1 MAFDQGGPGFGLN
14 DLKVAAY
21 NATNSYGSAV
31 DVYSAQALRVTM
43 RVISAEL
50 TGDDTITSTASR
62 PVGGQATMRFGGVS
76 LAALEV
82 MTGKTATSS
91 IASPNNVKALKIA
104 GGEDLP
110 FFGICGKALGAD
122 SAGQT
127 EVFIPKA
134 KIMSDINLIQMEY
147 GTFIIPEVTVAFVAD
162 ATFGILQIIEAEA
175 ERAIAIPPANIPTS

>member
-1 MAFDQGGPGFGLN
+1 MAFEQGGPGFGLS

-21 NATNSYGSAV
+21 NGTNDYGSEV
-31 DVYSAQALRVTM
+31 DVFSAQALNVTM

-62 PVGGQATMRFGGVS
+62 PIGGQAVMRFGGVS

-82 MTGKTATSS
+82 MTGNTATSS
-91 IASPNNVKALKIA
+91 VASPNNVKTLKIA

-110 FFGICGKALGAD
+110 FFGVCGKALGAD
-122 SAGQT
+122 SDGQT

-147 GTFIIPEVTVAFVAD
+147 GQFIIPEVTVAFVKD
-162 ATFGILQIIEAEA
+162 DTYGILQIIESEA